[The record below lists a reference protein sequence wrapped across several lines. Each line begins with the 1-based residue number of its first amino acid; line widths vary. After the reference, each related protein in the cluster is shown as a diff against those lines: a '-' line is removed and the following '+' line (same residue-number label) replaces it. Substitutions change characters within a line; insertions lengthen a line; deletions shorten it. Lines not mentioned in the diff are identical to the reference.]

1 MPDIRITVARQNL
14 RDARVEPDDALPLA
28 PGQARLAIDQFALT
42 ANNIT
47 YAAFGDAMRY
57 WDFFPCQAA
66 DRGCIP
72 VWGHATVTAS
82 TCDGVNVGERF
93 YGFWPMATA
102 LTVEPARVSSSGFT
116 DGASH
121 RQGLAAV
128 YNQYQRVPAATSP
141 IAPAALDHAEALTA
155 LLRPL
160 FTTAFL
166 IDDFLDEARSF
177 GATTVLMSSASS
189 KTAAATA
196 FCLARR
202 RGQAGAARV
211 VGLTSATNLTHTAA
225 LGVYDNVLPYDAL
238 VAADDGASAVY
249 VDFSGSAALRR
260 SVHTHWADRLAH
272 SAAIGGTHWE
282 DLSGAGPLPGPRPTL
297 FFAPAQVKQRLAD
310 WGAPAFGQ
318 RVDAA
323 WAEFLRTVDGPA
335 QPWIQVQR
343 LAGTP
348 AVIAALADQLDGRVP
363 ASVGQVM
370 SLRTAA

>member
-1 MPDIRITVARQNL
+1 MTDIRITVARQNL
-14 RDARVEPDDALPLA
+14 RDARVEPDEALPLQ
-28 PGQARLAIDQFALT
+28 PGQARLSIDQFALT

-57 WDFFPCQAA
+57 WDFFPCQAV

-72 VWGHATVTAS
+72 VWGHATVTGSA
-82 TCDGVNVGERF
+82 CDGVRVGERF

-102 LTVEPARVSSSGFT
+102 LTVEPARVSAMGFT
-116 DGASH
+116 DAAGH

-128 YNQYQRVPAATSP
+128 YNQYQRVPAATAP
-141 IAPAALDHAEALTA
+141 NPAAALGHGEALTA

-166 IDDFLDEARSF
+166 IDDFLDEARTF

-202 RGQAGAARV
+202 RGQPGGARV
-211 VGLTSATNLTHTAA
+211 VGLTSATNLAHTAT
-225 LGVYDNVLPYDAL
+225 LGVYDSVLPYDAL
-238 VAADDGASAVY
+238 ATADDGAGAVY

-260 SVHTHWADRLAH
+260 SVHAHWADRLAH

-282 DLSGAGPLPGPRPTL
+282 DLTGTGPLPGPRPIL
-297 FFAPAQVKQRLAD
+297 FFAPARVKQRLAD
-310 WGAPAFGQ
+310 WGPPAFGQ

-323 WAEFLRTVDGPA
+323 WADFVRAVDGSDR
-335 QPWIQVQR
+335 PWIQVQR
-343 LAGTP
+343 LAGTS
-348 AVIAALADQLDGRVP
+348 AVIAAVADQLDGRVP

-370 SLRTAA
+370 SLRAAA